1 MRENLTFSWWQLIPQ
16 YLPITLFFI
25 CSFMV
30 MLLLMLMLMMMLMP
44 PIHGKQIHFCVGTS
58 HEKFSRSVGTIRTAQ
73 FFSVAQ
79 YITQGFPMPW
89 WQPLASRCSSFVVG
103 VDVGV
108 DVDAG
113 VVFHV
118 ILPAA
123 HTAGRQV
130 LDVSVLLHLPETW
143 LLGSF
148 PFAQYIT

>member
-1 MRENLTFSWWQLIPQ
+1 MS
-16 YLPITLFFI
+16 
-25 CSFMV
+25 
-30 MLLLMLMLMMMLMP
+30 
-44 PIHGKQIHFCVGTS
+44 PIHGKQIHFCVGTG

-79 YITQGFPMPW
+79 YITQGLPMPW
-89 WQPLASRCSSFVVG
+89 WQPLVHHLLIYEYVYVGVDSG

-108 DVDAG
+108 DVGANVGGDVHVDVEAG
-113 VVFHV
+113 VIFHV